1 MSRNTFL
8 VAAALLAAFFL
19 GTQIHDVGPA
29 TAHAQDTQQYYIEAD
44 WGEVR
49 AAGNNYLVFENEAGV
64 VRLVHPFEFNPSTK
78 MLRVERI
85 FHRR

>member
-8 VAAALLAAFFL
+8 VAAALLSAFFL
-19 GTQIHDVGPA
+19 GTQSRDFGPA
-29 TAHAQDTQQYYIEAD
+29 TAHAQDTQEYYIGAD

-49 AAGNNYLVFENEAGV
+49 AAGNKYLVFENEGGV

-85 FHRR
+85 FQRR